1 MHRTF
6 TLGVYDWAVTTW
18 AVTMNLLAVA
28 WPLLGHAVICRK
40 YKFVLTE
47 MLLDP
52 SNVMEGLKSIPT
64 QHARWPLTGF
74 STLKTPFGETRNQ
87 LDEIS

>member
-1 MHRTF
+1 M
-6 TLGVYDWAVTTW
+6 
-18 AVTMNLLAVA
+18 LLYFE
-28 WPLLGHAVICRK
+28 K
-40 YKFVLTE
+40 YKFVLTG

-52 SNVMEGLKSIPT
+52 SNVVKGLNFIPT

-74 STLKTPFGETRNQ
+74 SALKMPFGETRNQ